1 MEETRKGEFN
11 FMRRGG
17 GVKGTWRDVGDWIS
31 TVVGGVK
38 RIIVL
43 VPEMR
48 RGYRRWTISYSVPEM
63 RRGGDVAGTWR
74 RRGGANLIS

>member
-11 FMRRGG
+11 SMRRGG

-43 VPEMR
+43 VPETVS
-48 RGYRRWTISYSVPEM
+48 YTHLTLPTIAKV
-63 RRGGDVAGTWR
+63 
-74 RRGGANLIS
+74 